1 MHFSTMSG
9 LVDFLNKIDL
19 PREDLIKIQPVEGE
33 YLMIYY
39 R

>member
-1 MHFSTMSG
+1 MSG
-9 LVDFLNKIDL
+9 LVEFLNKMDL
-19 PREDLIKIQPVEGE
+19 PREDLIQIQPVDGE